1 MAQQIVKVQN
11 VCRMFLTVKKI
22 EQMENENFLSKQ
34 RQIYSN
40 NQKEY

>member
-11 VCRMFLTVKKI
+11 VCRMFLTVKQM
-22 EQMENENFLSKQ
+22 EQLENENFLSKQ
-34 RQIYSN
+34 LQIYSN